1 MARQKT
7 ILIVDDN
14 EDNIEMLM
22 ALLGDRYDLL
32 ASLDGERALTLLEE
46 ESVDLILLDILMPG
60 MDGFDVYRRIRSNE
74 HTQEIP
80 VIFITVK
87 NDEDTIEKAYKMGGA
102 DYITKPFR
110 AREVLSRVEKEL
122 SMQEMIRKLTVL
134 ASTDPLTKLYN
145 RRYFSEIAQ
154 RFMALAK
161 RDEGSLSVIM
171 LDIDRFKQVNDIYGH
186 QAGDAV
192 LVNLA
197 NIIMEFLR
205 NSDVACRFGGEE
217 FVILLPK
224 TSLDD
229 AREIAQKL
237 RKKVEESLVFLPSNG
252 ELSYTISLGVA
263 SADTQKDS
271 DIDAPLK
278 RADEALYAAKAAGRN
293 KVC

>member
-1 MARQKT
+1 VARQKT